1 MTVDA
6 SVNYDYNMS
15 SAPGL
20 PAPLQ
25 SKDETAAP
33 GAAAARACGRA
44 PPARAGAAPGFGTG
58 AYALE
63 HGWHTVRVPEH
74 SVGRTVRTER

>member
-6 SVNYDYNMS
+6 SVNYDYNIS

-44 PPARAGAAPGFGTG
+44 PRPPRPPAAAPGFGTM
-58 AYALE
+58 E